1 MLERPEPDG
10 RLGDAA
16 VHEDGE
22 AAVQAPDTGRLDRL
36 LGAVGDA
43 FVLADLLVK
52 LQLGLDV
59 LGGVGD
65 ADLDA
70 TRDAASNDA
79 FQELCSK
86 RKY

>member
-22 AAVQAPDTGRLDRL
+22 AAVEAPDAVLPHCL
-36 LGAVGDA
+36 LGAVGDPL
-43 FVLADLLVK
+43 VLADLLIQ

-59 LGGVGD
+59 LGGIGD
-65 ADLDA
+65 ADLNTTGNTSRYD
-70 TRDAASNDA
+70 T
-79 FQELCSK
+79 FQCLHEEII
-86 RKY
+86 